1 MAVDLRTSLN
11 NGINLGLRQSLS
23 AVVAASSS
31 LAFLEYTTTSS
42 TSSFTLRSTGTVDYE
57 VDWGDDTTQ
66 SYTTGNPTHTY
77 STAGEYT
84 IKITPAVGSTYR
96 PFFDDNSSDTKIA
109 SISGTG
115 GSQLGTNLSDAWK
128 GATNMT
134 SFSSEIDTSGVTSFS
149 YAWQTCND
157 LTSFPQIDTSSGTIF
172 TAAWNGCN
180 ELASF
185 PALDFSSAT
194 TFGNA
199 WRDCSVLATYP
210 ANVFDSTGTL
220 SPFAFSGS
228 WRNCAL
234 SAQSIENI
242 LTSLDA
248 NGASNVSLGING
260 GNNASKTTWSSA
272 ANTAYTNLI
281 NKGWSISYNA

>member
-1 MAVDLRTSLN
+1 MTKNLRTSLN
-11 NGINLGLRQSLS
+11 NGINTGLRQSISGGLFVS
-23 AVVAASSS
+23 VS
-31 LAFLEYTTTSS
+31 LAFLEYTTISS
-42 TSSFTLRSTGTVDYE
+42 TSSFTLLSTGTVDYE
-57 VDWGDDTTQ
+57 VDWGDGTTQ
-66 SYTTGNPTHTY
+66 SYTTNNATHSY

-96 PFFDDNSSDTKIA
+96 PFFNSGFSVTSIA
-109 SISGTG
+109 AVSGTG
-115 GSQLGTNLSDAWK
+115 GSQLGTGLANAWG
-128 GATNMT
+128 GATKMT
-134 SFSSEIDTSGVTSFS
+134 SFSSEIDTAGVNKFS
-149 YAWQTCND
+149 YAWQSCSD
-157 LTSFPQIDTSSGTIF
+157 LTSFPLIDTSSGTIF
-172 TAAWNGCN
+172 TAAWNGCD
-180 ELASF
+180 ELTAF
-185 PALDFSSAT
+185 PSLDFSSAT

-199 WRDCSVLATYP
+199 WRDCFALATYP

-220 SPFAFSGS
+220 AAFAFSKA

-260 GNNASKTTWSSA
+260 GTNASKATWSTA
-272 ANTAYTNLI
+272 ANTAFNSLI